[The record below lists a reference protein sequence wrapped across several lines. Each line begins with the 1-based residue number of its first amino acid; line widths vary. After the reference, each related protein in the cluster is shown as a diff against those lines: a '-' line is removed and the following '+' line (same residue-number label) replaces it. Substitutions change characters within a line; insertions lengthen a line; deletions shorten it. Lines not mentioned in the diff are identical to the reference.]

1 MYVDSYKYTTAEQRQ
16 GDELE
21 YKIDEATS
29 PDQTDIRS
37 RTREYSPSLSPGPV
51 IPLSSRVKMPGGKS
65 KLVMLRDARNKA
77 NQRTE
82 SARAAAEE
90 KRSTRHERGEFL
102 SRDIRVWFEESCRQY
117 TSLSRLP
124 SWRPQDHS
132 NAKRLLKEFGGDQ
145 LHETV
150 TFFFEHWESYVT
162 ASRGRLHGIPTPS
175 LLIAMKSQVFVDC
188 ELGKPPGVDSSKRDR
203 VRGSEW
209 DEEETPDMNPDGWG
223 LD

>member
-1 MYVDSYKYTTAEQRQ
+1 MKEYRAHEPLQRNT
-16 GDELE
+16 DLE
-21 YKIDEATS
+21 YEPTLA
-29 PDQTDIRS
+29 
-37 RTREYSPSLSPGPV
+37 PV
-51 IPLSSRVKMPGGKS
+51 IPISARVTMPGKKS
-65 KLVMLRDARNKA
+65 KLVMLRKAKDAARM
-77 NQRTE
+77 RTE
-82 SARAAAEE
+82 NARKAAEE
-90 KRSTRHERGEFL
+90 KRATRHERGEYL
-102 SRDIRVWFEESCRQY
+102 SRDIRVWFEDACRQH

-145 LHETV
+145 LKETV
-150 TFFFEHWESYVT
+150 EWFFEHWDNYVA

-188 ELGKPPGVDSSKRDR
+188 ELGKVPGVDSSKRDR

-209 DEEETPDMNPDGWG
+209 DEGEMPVMDPDAWG